1 MAGIGGHGSVEGRP
15 RHVHIEAYGRL
26 GMTELCGRWDVSE
39 ALRKNKR
46 WTTDERER
54 QGFSRIALWRSFF
67 KTVLTANESTRSA
80 DRPFARSG
88 EICGVLLTFFF
99 VAWFSVWGWQFTK
112 LFFFFFFSA
121 FIRIGPFW
129 FSIQLIFWDLIR
141 SGNGNCQISILFAMS
156 LMFCWN
162 SIDAICLRLL
172 FR

>member
-88 EICGVLLTFFF
+88 EICGVLLTFFLLRGF
-99 VAWFSVWGWQFTK
+99 RYGDGSLQS
-112 LFFFFFFSA
+112 FFS
-121 FIRIGPFW
+121 
-129 FSIQLIFWDLIR
+129 FSFFLHLSESARFGFQF
-141 SGNGNCQISILFAMS
+141 N
-156 LMFCWN
+156 
-162 SIDAICLRLL
+162 
-172 FR
+172 